1 MPYLNRIT
9 LLGNI
14 TRDPEVHVTPK
25 RTTIANLGIAVNRQ
39 WRDESGQQKEEVLFI
54 DCDALGKTGDI
65 VAKYVKKGML
75 VAIEGRLKLEQWDD
89 KTSGQKRSKHKVVV
103 ENIQMLT
110 RKEAGQQD
118 GQDVAP
124 RPAMRPAPTQAPAT
138 APGLEDDVPFDLPR

>member
-1 MPYLNRIT
+1 MSYLNRIT

-25 RTTIANLGIAVNRQ
+25 GTTIANFGIAVNRQ

-65 VAKYVKKGML
+65 AAKYVKKGML
-75 VAIEGRLKLEQWDD
+75 VAIEGRLKFEQWDD
-89 KTSGQKRSKHKVVV
+89 KTTGQKRSRHKVVV

-118 GQDVAP
+118 SQQDQAASQPPP
-124 RPAMRPAPTQAPAT
+124 RRTPKPTQAATPPA
-138 APGLEDDVPFDLPR
+138 LEDDVPF

>member
-25 RTTIANLGIAVNRQ
+25 GTTIANFGIAVNRQ

-65 VAKYVKKGML
+65 AAKYVKKGML
-75 VAIEGRLKLEQWDD
+75 VAVEGRLKLEQWDD
-89 KTSGQKRSKHKVVV
+89 KTTGQKRSKHKVVV

-118 GQDVAP
+118 GQEQTQ
-124 RPAMRPAPTQAPAT
+124 RPAARPAPTPAPAT
-138 APGLEDDVPFDLPR
+138 APGLEDDVPF

>member
-25 RTTIANLGIAVNRQ
+25 GTTIANFGIAVNRQ

-65 VAKYVKKGML
+65 AAKYVKKGML
-75 VAIEGRLKLEQWDD
+75 VAVEGRLKLEQWDD
-89 KTSGQKRSKHKVVV
+89 KTTGQKRSKHKVVV

-118 GQDVAP
+118 DQDVAP